1 MFKLTGNSQI
11 DRLNHMALVLAKK
24 GDSGFGVLS
33 TGEQCYV
40 ALASNRIDLLEQIGY
55 TIPEALARL
64 GDDWIQSLISSW
76 EYAGNPAKYESAED
90 K

>member
-11 DRLNHMALVLAKK
+11 DRLNHMALVTAKK
-24 GDSGFGVLS
+24 GEAGFGVLS

-40 ALASNRIDLLEQIGY
+40 ALASNRVDLLEAIGY

-64 GDDWIQSLISSW
+64 GDEWTQALVSSW
-76 EYAGNPAKYESAED
+76 QYAGNPAKYESTTD
-90 K
+90 H